1 MAKNT
6 TWTEK
11 RNTQKNDE
19 DGNNKD
25 SNHISEEKQELSDS
39 STVEDWKN
47 AKHELTDNNTVQDS
61 QNAKQELNDSNIVED
76 SQNAEQKLNDRN
88 TAEDIKTTEKIRDE
102 EESCKK
108 DINGKMEYTT
118 VKNNKDT
125 CGILKFEKQE
135 ATSDGKSI
143 FWRTK
148 NREECSHIKKAHK
161 ESMEDKVLE
170 EELGKNQES
179 NTEICG
185 KEIKI

>member
-47 AKHELTDNNTVQDS
+47 AKHKLTDNNTVQDS

-88 TAEDIKTTEKIRDE
+88 NAEDIKTTEKIRDE

-135 ATSDGKSI
+135 ATSDLLEREQSDI
-143 FWRTK
+143 K
-148 NREECSHIKKAHK
+148 NTQNGEEQ
-161 ESMEDKVLE
+161 MENQYFE
-170 EELGKNQES
+170 EQKTEKNVH
-179 NTEICG
+179 T
-185 KEIKI
+185 

>member
-11 RNTQKNDE
+11 RNIQKNDE

-88 TAEDIKTTEKIRDE
+88 TAEDIKTTEKSEMR
-102 EESCKK
+102 KRVAK
-108 DINGKMEYTT
+108 
-118 VKNNKDT
+118 
-125 CGILKFEKQE
+125 
-135 ATSDGKSI
+135 
-143 FWRTK
+143 RT
-148 NREECSHIKKAHK
+148 
-161 ESMEDKVLE
+161 
-170 EELGKNQES
+170 
-179 NTEICG
+179 
-185 KEIKI
+185 

>member
-11 RNTQKNDE
+11 RNIQKNDE

-47 AKHELTDNNTVQDS
+47 AKHEFT
-61 QNAKQELNDSNIVED
+61 DSNIVED

-88 TAEDIKTTEKIRDE
+88 TVEDIKTTEKNWDE
-102 EESCKK
+102 EASCKK
-108 DINGKMEYTT
+108 DLNGKMEYTT

-135 ATSDGKSI
+135 ATSVLLE
-143 FWRTK
+143 
-148 NREECSHIKKAHK
+148 RE
-161 ESMEDKVLE
+161 
-170 EELGKNQES
+170 
-179 NTEICG
+179 
-185 KEIKI
+185 

>member
-6 TWTEK
+6 TWTER
-11 RNTQKNDE
+11 RNIQKNDE

-47 AKHELTDNNTVQDS
+47 AKHELTDSNIVEDS

-135 ATSDGKSI
+135 ATSDLLEREQSDIKN
-143 FWRTK
+143 TQ
-148 NREECSHIKKAHK
+148 NREEQMENQYFEEHK
-161 ESMEDKVLE
+161 TE
-170 EELGKNQES
+170 KNV
-179 NTEICG
+179 NT
-185 KEIKI
+185 